1 MKLHIIREQQ
11 EAIVGYQVL
20 TVSHNSLDLG
30 SITPNECEVIL
41 ASDVMDSFPADYS
54 EEIIG
59 ALRSKLRINGEL
71 IVGGTELRCFVKA
84 VANGLI
90 TPEDASNVV
99 TQNNSMTSIN
109 VVKGI
114 LEGFGLD
121 IISAHID
128 GLHYEIKA
136 KRVK

>member
-1 MKLHIIREQQ
+1 MKLQIIREAQ
-11 EAIVGYQVL
+11 EAIIGYKVL
-20 TVSHNSLDLG
+20 TVGNNSLDLG
-30 SITPNECEVIL
+30 SVTSNECEVIL
-41 ASDVMDSFPADYS
+41 ASDVMDSFPVGNS
-54 EEIIG
+54 QEVIG

-71 IVGGTELRCFVKA
+71 IVGGTEVRAFAKA

-90 TPEDASNVV
+90 TPDDASNVV
-99 TQNNSMTSIN
+99 TQNNSMTS
-109 VVKGI
+109 VGTVKGI

-121 IISAHID
+121 IMSSHID